1 MAVSLIFLGYENQSL
16 VVILLFSVELFQTIP
31 DSEIVET
38 ERSLKN
44 RWFLAS
50 VYIQLGASIPWR
62 E

>member
-1 MAVSLIFLGYENQSL
+1 MAVFLILLGYENQSL

-44 RWFLAS
+44 R
-50 VYIQLGASIPWR
+50 
-62 E
+62 